1 MNVVSISEVVYNKK
15 HVLGKSPKGR
25 RLFNHKYYVE
35 LSNNLF
41 NKYFDEIKSYVTEE
55 LKDGFLNSSCVDL
68 NISLSDV
75 VNRVTCNLEASASA
89 EVRFEFIKLVKKD
102 LKDSGFYVF
111 ESSDL
116 DDDLMISNNI
126 FKLLWHYFTKGSFT
140 FYTLLFV
147 ISGLALSFGTLF
159 LLNS

>member
-1 MNVVSISEVVYNKK
+1 MNVVSVSEVVYNKK
-15 HVLGKSPKGR
+15 HVLGKFSRGR

-116 DDDLMISNNI
+116 DDDLMVSNNI

>member
-1 MNVVSISEVVYNKK
+1 MNVVSFSEVVYNKK
-15 HVLGKSPKGR
+15 HVLGKFFGGR

-55 LKDGFLNSSCVDL
+55 LKDGFSNSSCVDL

-75 VNRVTCNLEASASA
+75 VNKVTCNLEASASA

-116 DDDLMISNNI
+116 DDDLMVSNNI

>member
-1 MNVVSISEVVYNKK
+1 MNVVSVSEVVYNKK
-15 HVLGKSPKGR
+15 HVLGKFSRGR

-116 DDDLMISNNI
+116 DEDLMVSNNI

>member
-15 HVLGKSPKGR
+15 HVLGKFPKGR

-55 LKDGFLNSSCVDL
+55 LKYGFLNSSCVDL

-75 VNRVTCNLEASASA
+75 VNKATCNLEASASA

-116 DDDLMISNNI
+116 DDDLMVSNNF
-126 FKLLWHYFTKGSFT
+126 FKLLWHYVTKGSFT

>member
-116 DDDLMISNNI
+116 DDDLMVSNNI